1 MKQAIN
7 KAIRII
13 FGVILGSGILW
24 FLFRNTD
31 WGIVY
36 AKIKEAKIW
45 WLLLSQTF
53 VWSSHFFRIQRWSYV
68 VRARQPV
75 SFRSMFSATQIG
87 FLVNFTIPPRLGE
100 VVRAYVLSRLARLPV
115 SQALAMVS
123 LDRIND
129 AIALLLILLISALSF
144 PTDKNIEFGAGMFTT
159 EPFTIS
165 NQLITS
171 TTIAIAILFFVI
183 LLFLVI
189 INLNQSIII
198 RLINFCITPL
208 SKKFADYFC
217 KLIKN
222 FADGLHIFHSYVDM
236 TKSLF
241 FSLVTWAMYLLSI
254 ATILAA
260 FNYDFPWYA
269 PFLILSLV
277 SILISIPLLPG
288 AIGQYHLAF
297 VAGLLITIPSMTLN
311 ETKAVAIVAHVLT
324 LIPIAGLGIFCLFR
338 EKLRLVEITSP
349 NIETRF

>member
-1 MKQAIN
+1 MKPAIN

-13 FGVILGSGILW
+13 FGVILGSGIIWL
-24 FLFRNTD
+24 LFRNTD
-31 WGIVY
+31 WGVVY
-36 AKIKEAKIW
+36 AKIKGSNIW

-75 SFRSMFSATQIG
+75 SFRSMLSATQIG
-87 FLVNFTIPPRLGE
+87 FLVNFTIPARLGE
-100 VVRAYVLSRLARLPV
+100 VVRAYVLSRLTRLPV
-115 SQALAMVS
+115 SQALAMIS

-171 TTIAIAILFFVI
+171 TTIAIAILFFLI
-183 LLFLVI
+183 LLFLAFI
-189 INLNQSIII
+189 YLKQSIII

-222 FADGLHIFHSYVDM
+222 FADGLHIFHSYVGM

-277 SILISIPLLPG
+277 SILISVPLIPG
-288 AIGQYHLAF
+288 VIGQYHLAF

-338 EKLRLVEITSP
+338 EKLRFVDITSP
-349 NIETRF
+349 NIETKL

>member
-1 MKQAIN
+1 MKAAIN

-13 FGVILGSGILW
+13 FGVILGSGIIW
-24 FLFRNTD
+24 VLFRNTD

-36 AKIKEAKIW
+36 AKIKGSNIW

-53 VWSSHFFRIQRWSYV
+53 AWASHFFRIQRWSYV

-87 FLVNFTIPPRLGE
+87 FLINFTIPARLGE
-100 VVRAYVLSRLARLPV
+100 VVRAYILSRLARFPV

-129 AIALLLILLISALSF
+129 VIALLLILLISALSF
-144 PTDKNIEFGAGMFTT
+144 PTDKNIEFGAGMFSP
-159 EPFTIS
+159 EPFIIS

-171 TTIAIAILFFVI
+171 TTISIAIFFFVI
-183 LLFLVI
+183 LLLLVI
-189 INLNQSIII
+189 IYLNQSIII
-198 RLINFCITPL
+198 RLIHFCITPL
-208 SKKFADYFC
+208 STKLADYFC
-217 KLIKN
+217 KLVKN
-222 FADGLHIFHSYVDM
+222 FADGLHIFRSYTDM

-241 FSLVTWAMYLLSI
+241 FSLVTWGMYLLSL

-277 SILISIPLLPG
+277 SILISFPLLPG
-288 AIGQYHLAF
+288 AIGQYHFAF
-297 VAGLLITIPSMTLN
+297 IVGLVVTSPYLSLN
-311 ETKAVAIVAHVLT
+311 EIKAGAIVAHVFS
-324 LIPIAGLGIFCLFR
+324 LIPIAGLGFFCLFR
-338 EKLRLVEITSP
+338 EKLRFVDILSP
-349 NIETRF
+349 KV

>member
-1 MKQAIN
+1 MKPAIK

-24 FLFRNTD
+24 LLFRNTD

-36 AKIKEAKIW
+36 AKIKEANIW

-87 FLVNFTIPPRLGE
+87 FLVNFTIPARLGE

-189 INLNQSIII
+189 IYLNQSIII
-198 RLINFCITPL
+198 RLINFCIAPL
-208 SKKFADYFC
+208 SKNFADYFC

-236 TKSLF
+236 MKSIF
-241 FSLVTWAMYLLSI
+241 FSLLTWIMYLFSI
-254 ATILAA
+254 ATILTA
-260 FNYDFPWYA
+260 FNYDYPWYA

-277 SILISIPLLPG
+277 SILTSVPLMPG
-288 AIGQYHLAF
+288 VIGQYHLAF
-297 VAGLLITIPSMTLN
+297 VVGLLIAIPSMTLD

-324 LIPIAGLGIFCLFR
+324 LIPIAILGIFCLVR
-338 EKLRLVEITSP
+338 EKISY
-349 NIETRF
+349 ISISSSCSK

>member
-1 MKQAIN
+1 MKPAIN

-24 FLFRNTD
+24 LLFRNTD
-31 WGIVY
+31 WGMVY
-36 AKIKEAKIW
+36 AEIKEANIW

-53 VWSSHFFRIQRWSYV
+53 AWASHFFRIQRWSYV

-87 FLVNFTIPPRLGE
+87 FLVNFTIPARLGE

-115 SQALAMVS
+115 FQALAMVS

-144 PTDKNIEFGAGMFTT
+144 PTDKNIEFGAGMFSP
-159 EPFTIS
+159 EPFTMS
-165 NQLITS
+165 SQLITS

-189 INLNQSIII
+189 IYLNQSIII

-277 SILISIPLLPG
+277 SILISVPLMPG
-288 AIGQYHLAF
+288 VIGQYHLAF

-324 LIPIAGLGIFCLFR
+324 LIPIAILGIFCLVR
-338 EKLRLVEITSP
+338 EKMSYINMLFSF
-349 NIETRF
+349 NK